1 VVESTRAGVST
12 RILIGRRWQQL
23 GKMSQQYCIS
33 KTSPGIVFALLMI
46 IIITTPT
53 TILQPAQATG
63 TNLSSNNRTTYDD
76 NNSNNTE
83 YDPFTLL
90 SSNQSST
97 SKSSL
102 PDKTNVILRGIFDD
116 LSKSGSWN
124 QLLQPALDELNRR
137 HPDMNIQIEYDD
149 FPYRDTRNQILDR
162 LSNGNNSVDIV
173 SVDQIWL
180 GEFAEKGLL
189 RNLTAQFEKW
199 GRMSDLYESII
210 DGCVYNNTIYGLWLW
225 TDVRGIWYWKD
236 MLQEAGVDPE
246 SLKTWDG
253 YISAAVKLN
262 DFFEGRVIQ
271 GVHLLGASYDLDVW
285 YPYLWMLGGEV
296 LELRQGHPTKGAYW
310 FPSYNSSQGVRAMEF
325 LKQQVDAGI
334 KPQKE
339 HDWGAEFAN
348 RTFAVMIDGSW
359 MPVFFPRESWSTLE
373 QQVGFIP
380 MFPVPNQT
388 TQTTTMM
395 GGWELAIPST
405 SQNSDLAWELI
416 TIVAQPEILGPFLQQ
431 YGYLPTQQALGEGP
445 SSEPLKQSVPF
456 FEEMVSMIPYGRS
469 RPNIPEYPEVAG
481 DVNQAIQ
488 QVYNGSAS
496 PKDALNM
503 AAAKSADLL
512 GWISNDN
519 HTITTNEE
527 PCSIISIILARGDM
541 TIEEYNRLRE
551 ILKC

>member
-1 VVESTRAGVST
+1 
-12 RILIGRRWQQL
+12 
-23 GKMSQQYCIS
+23 MSQQYCIS

-46 IIITTPT
+46 IIITAPT

-76 NNSNNTE
+76 SNSNNTG

-90 SSNQSST
+90 PSNQSST
-97 SKSSL
+97 SKSSI
-102 PDKTNVILRGIFDD
+102 PDKTNVTLRGIFDD

-199 GRMSDLYESII
+199 GGISDLYGSII
-210 DGCVYNNTIYGLWLW
+210 DGCIYNNTAYGLWLW

-246 SLKTWDG
+246 SLRTWDG
-253 YISAAVKLN
+253 YISAAVKLIN
-262 DFFEGRVIQ
+262 FFGDRVVQ
-271 GVHLLGASYDLDVW
+271 GVHLVGAPHDPDMW
-285 YPYLWMLGGEV
+285 YPYLWMLGGEI
-296 LELRQGHPTKGAYW
+296 LELREGHPTKGAYW
-310 FPSYNSSQGVRAMEF
+310 FPSYNSSEGVRAMEF

-339 HDWGAEFAN
+339 HNWGAEFAN
-348 RTFAVMIDGSW
+348 RTFAVMLEGSW
-359 MPVFFPRESWSTLE
+359 MLSAFPRESFPTLE

-388 TQTTTMM
+388 TQTSTMM

-416 TIVAQPEILGPFLQQ
+416 TIVAEPQILSPFLQQ
-431 YGYLPTQQALGEGP
+431 YGYLPTQYTLGEGP
-445 SSEPLKQSVPF
+445 SSQPLKESVPY
-456 FEEMVSMIPYGRS
+456 FEEMVSMIPYGES
-469 RPNIPEYPEVAG
+469 RPSIPEYPEVAG

-488 QVYNGSAS
+488 QVYNGSAL
-496 PKDALNM
+496 PEEALDM
-503 AAAKSADLL
+503 AAAKSADKL